1 MDNFH
6 KLLDLIDRNAKN
18 IPEGDYVE
26 ICKVIRLLYEKVKPP
41 SYLLDQNEPMTIPV
55 YEPTRY
61 TPPNYEPVLDTMIDI
76 RQLHAD
82 WAATD

>member
-26 ICKVIRLLYEKVKPP
+26 ICKVIHFLYEKVKPP
-41 SYLLDQNEPMTIPV
+41 FYLLDRNEPMTMPV
-55 YEPTRY
+55 YEPTSRGL
-61 TPPNYEPVLDTMIDI
+61 PVLDIQ
-76 RQLHAD
+76 QLHAV